1 MNRPFLVILSLA
13 LAFGVVFGADQAPQ
27 KSSDQKQ
34 KFQVTAVFSEAE
46 NVVEELTGTP
56 VADPDSQAKL
66 QKAREVFQKAL
77 AQFPDTP
84 LALNFLARTYAFPG
98 QDQAL
103 AISTFEKSLAIDPDQ
118 ADPIVRLV
126 GLYLDKGQRDKAAQ
140 TKARLVNATAN
151 PDLAAKVDGL
161 IAQWDG
167 AEGQRLVREGHA
179 DEGFALLAKAVKET
193 SDPAIQ
199 RDLGQMRDAVARE
212 WEITQYNT
220 ALERVKAKD
229 YRGAW
234 NILEKLL
241 PVAKDP
247 EVVGR
252 AKRLHDKLEPVIH
265 QPSTD

>member
-1 MNRPFLVILSLA
+1 MNKRFLVFLSLA
-13 LAFGVVFGADQAPQ
+13 LASGFAFGADQAPQ
-27 KSSDQKQ
+27 KGSEQK
-34 KFQVTAVFSEAE
+34 KYQVTAEFSEAE

-56 VADPDSQAKL
+56 VADPESQAKL
-66 QKAREVFQKAL
+66 QQARAVFQKVL
-77 AQFPDTP
+77 AEFPDTP

-98 QDQAL
+98 QDHAL
-103 AISTFEKSLAIDPDQ
+103 AIANFEKSLALDPDQ

-126 GLYLDKGQRDKAAQ
+126 GLYLDSGQRDKAAQ
-140 TKARLVNATAN
+140 TKARFVNATAN
-151 PDLAAKVDGL
+151 PELAAKVDGL

-199 RDLGQMRDAVARE
+199 RDVGQMRDAVARE
-212 WEITQYNT
+212 WEVTQYNT
-220 ALERVKAKD
+220 ALEKVKAKD

-234 NILEKLL
+234 NILEKLI

-247 EVVGR
+247 EVLER
-252 AKRLHDKLEPVIH
+252 AKRLHAKLEPVIK
-265 QPSTD
+265 QDSSE